1 MIVEGESGGGDPE
14 DAVVAAGDRSEF
26 LESGRGSPCGA
37 KERSVV
43 VGGASSSV
51 KDGGGQRGPFPAT
64 RGHVSSRRRR
74 LTLALAITKN
84 LLPRSKEVNDYVAS
98 EKEIVEDVAQRRSE
112 GRDALS
118 RIVKLAA
125 VLSQKPKPVHGADF
139 VSKFWSSGA
148 DSDSDES
155 IDAEIDCSSPTSVP
169 AVAVGFSADDGNIEI
184 STPEL
189 VEEAIAA
196 GYTVEDLFRAEEALG
211 SGKTSADRCSP
222 LKLVSDLVQRKGVGK
237 PWQGPLP
244 APRIS
249 PPRTLGDCV
258 AKATYQRRK
267 PQTVRSSVSSPVGF
281 MVSGKKD
288 RVSKKFEL
296 EEPQCRDPDF
306 PPLSTGPSP
315 AATASPRKTELDR
328 SREGVNMEQGLPGI
342 PEKVQIGPGK
352 YFRPTRGLCFLFA
365 RTGTKPR
372 THSRHRQKVVLPRA
386 KRTFAEVVRRG
397 KVMAN

>member
-1 MIVEGESGGGDPE
+1 MHIVEGESGGDPE

-74 LTLALAITKN
+74 LTLAPAITKN

-118 RIVKLAA
+118 RIIKLAA

-222 LKLVSDLVQRKGVGK
+222 LKLVSDLVQRKGAGK

-288 RVSKKFEL
+288 RVSKKSNW
-296 EEPQCRDPDF
+296 RN
-306 PPLSTGPSP
+306 PS
-315 AATASPRKTELDR
+315 AVILIFRLC
-328 SREGVNMEQGLPGI
+328 LP
-342 PEKVQIGPGK
+342 VH
-352 YFRPTRGLCFLFA
+352 L
-365 RTGTKPR
+365 
-372 THSRHRQKVVLPRA
+372 LPR
-386 KRTFAEVVRRG
+386 RHHRVRRNWIG
-397 KVMAN
+397 LGRE